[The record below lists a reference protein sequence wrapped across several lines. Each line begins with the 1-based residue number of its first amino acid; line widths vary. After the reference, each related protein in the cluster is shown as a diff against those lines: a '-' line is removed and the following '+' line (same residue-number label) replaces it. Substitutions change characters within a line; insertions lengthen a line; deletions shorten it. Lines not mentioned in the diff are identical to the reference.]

1 MILRAFENRFA
12 KTKTA
17 RLVLTIAVVIAF
29 SAPEKLT
36 AARQPSSFQ
45 SQPATFQAEDGFAT
59 IKTSDGVL
67 FVWNVEELHFSLAI
81 KGKDIKP
88 QGDSEHIFFAVDGR
102 VLQIQ
107 AAAIKQFAPDAR
119 EKKLDERA
127 ILAAH
132 RDWES
137 KFIEELLHSKL
148 RVQTFNVKL
157 SNGSA
162 ASMWQFDMPEGM
174 NADTQKQ
181 LYLTV
186 VQGDFVVLLNSE
198 VSAANPEEE
207 GRKFLLETMAT
218 LKSSPTPIDVKQL
231 SESIH
236 KGVGP

>member
-1 MILRAFENRFA
+1 MKA
-12 KTKTA
+12 
-17 RLVLTIAVVIAF
+17 VLLAVLLAVWASLASPFSPVNASQPLAQATAVV
-29 SAPEKLT
+29 SPQQEEGLT
-36 AARQPSSFQ
+36 
-45 SQPATFQAEDGFAT
+45 T

-67 FVWNVEELHFSLAI
+67 FIWNVDELHFSLAI

-88 QGDSEHIFFAVDGR
+88 QGDSEHIFFSVDGR

-107 AAAIKQFAPDAR
+107 AAAIKQFAPDAK

-198 VSAANPEEE
+198 VSATNSEED

-218 LKSSPTPIDVKQL
+218 LKSSATPIDVKQL
-231 SESIH
+231 SESVR

>member
-1 MILRAFENRFA
+1 MIFRAYENRS
-12 KTKTA
+12 TKTRTV
-17 RLVLTIAVVIAF
+17 RLVLAIAF
-29 SAPEKLT
+29 LFAVSGLAAQ
-36 AARQPSSFQ
+36 AARSHQGQTAPS
-45 SQPATFQAEDGFAT
+45 QAEDGLAT

-67 FVWNVEELHFSLAI
+67 FVWNVDELHFSLAI
-81 KGKDIKP
+81 KGKDIQP
-88 QGDSEHIFFAVDGR
+88 QGDAEHIFFSVDGR

-107 AAAIKQFAPDAR
+107 AAAIKQFAPDAK
-119 EKKLDERA
+119 EKKLDERS

-137 KFIEELLHSKL
+137 KFIEELLHSKV

-198 VSAANPEEE
+198 VSATNSEED
-207 GRKFLLETMAT
+207 GRKFLLETMVT

-231 SESIH
+231 SESVR

>member
-1 MILRAFENRFA
+1 MIFRGCKNHFA
-12 KTKTA
+12 KTTTA
-17 RLVLTIAVVIAF
+17 RLMLAMTLLIAI
-29 SAPEKLT
+29 SAPEKSVAAQQAQDSQGQT
-36 AARQPSSFQ
+36 ALS
-45 SQPATFQAEDGFAT
+45 QAEDGLAT
-59 IKTSDGVL
+59 IKTNDGVL
-67 FVWNVEELHFSLAI
+67 FIWNVDDLHFSLAI

-88 QGDSEHIFFAVDGR
+88 QGDPEHIFFAVDGR

-107 AAAIKQFAPDAR
+107 AAAIKQFAPDAK

-157 SNGSA
+157 SNGNA
-162 ASMWQFDMPEGM
+162 GSMWQFDMPEGM

-198 VSAANPEEE
+198 VSATNSEEE

-218 LKSSPTPIDVKQL
+218 LKSSPNPIDVKQL
-231 SESIH
+231 SESIR

>member
-1 MILRAFENRFA
+1 MMFGLCENRFI
-12 KTKTA
+12 KSTTA
-17 RLVLTIAVVIAF
+17 RLILAIAFLIAV
-29 SAPEKLT
+29 SAPEKSVVGQAATGPQGQT
-36 AARQPSSFQ
+36 APSR
-45 SQPATFQAEDGFAT
+45 AEDGLAT
-59 IKTSDGVL
+59 IKTNDGVL
-67 FVWNVEELHFSLAI
+67 FVWNVDDLHFSLAI

-88 QGDSEHIFFAVDGR
+88 QGDADHIFFAVDGR

-107 AAAIKQFAPDAR
+107 AAAIRQFAPDAK

-157 SNGSA
+157 SNGNAGSL
-162 ASMWQFDMPEGM
+162 WQFDMPEGM

-186 VQGDFVVLLNSE
+186 VQRDFVVLLNSE
-198 VSAANPEEE
+198 VSATNSEDE

-218 LKSSPTPIDVKQL
+218 LKSSPNPIDVKQL
-231 SESIH
+231 SESIS

>member
-1 MILRAFENRFA
+1 MPICVLLNRSR
-12 KTKTA
+12 KTLLAAVALTLAALFGFGSPLSQASASETSPSVTA
-17 RLVLTIAVVIAF
+17 
-29 SAPEKLT
+29 
-36 AARQPSSFQ
+36 PS
-45 SQPATFQAEDGFAT
+45 QAEDGLAT
-59 IKTSDGVL
+59 IKTSDGML
-67 FVWNVEELHFSLAI
+67 FVWNVDDLHFSLAI

-88 QGDSEHIFFAVDGR
+88 QGDSDHIFFSVDGR

-107 AAAIKQFAPDAR
+107 AAAIKQFAPEAR
-119 EKKLDERA
+119 EKKFDERA

-137 KFIEELLHSKL
+137 KFIEELLSSKL

-198 VSAANPEEE
+198 VSATNSEDD

-218 LKSSPTPIDVKQL
+218 LKSSPNPIDVKQL
-231 SESIH
+231 SDSIR

>member
-1 MILRAFENRFA
+1 MPICVLLNRRR
-12 KTKTA
+12 KTIPAAVALLLAALFGFGASFSLASGSQTSPTA
-17 RLVLTIAVVIAF
+17 GA
-29 SAPEKLT
+29 
-36 AARQPSSFQ
+36 SS
-45 SQPATFQAEDGFAT
+45 QAEDGLTT
-59 IKTSDGVL
+59 IKTNDGVL
-67 FVWNVEELHFSLAI
+67 FVWNVDELHFSLAI

-102 VLQIQ
+102 MLQIQ
-107 AAAIKQFAPDAR
+107 AAAIKQFAPDAK

-137 KFIEELLHSKL
+137 KFIEDLLHSKL

-162 ASMWQFDMPEGM
+162 GSLWQFDMPEGM

-198 VSAANPEEE
+198 VSATNSEDE

-218 LKSSPTPIDVKQL
+218 LKSSPNPIDVKQL
-231 SESIH
+231 SESIR

>member
-1 MILRAFENRFA
+1 MMFRADRNCFA
-12 KTKTA
+12 KTTTT
-17 RLVLTIAVVIAF
+17 RLLLAVAFLLAGSVLE
-29 SAPEKLT
+29 SPT
-36 AARQPSSFQ
+36 AAQQASGPQ
-45 SQPATFQAEDGFAT
+45 SQTAQPPAEDGLAT
-59 IKTSDGVL
+59 IKTNDGVL
-67 FVWNVEELHFSLAI
+67 FVWNVDDLHFSLAI

-88 QGDSEHIFFAVDGR
+88 QGDPDHVFFAVDGR

-107 AAAIKQFAPDAR
+107 AAAIKEFAPDAK

-137 KFIEELLHSKL
+137 KFIEDLLHNKL

-157 SNGSA
+157 SNGTA

-186 VQGDFVVLLNSE
+186 VQGNFVVLINSE
-198 VSAANPEEE
+198 VSAANSEDDA
-207 GRKFLLETMAT
+207 RKFLLETMAT
-218 LKSSPTPIDVKQL
+218 LKSSPTPIDIKQL
-231 SESIH
+231 SESIR
-236 KGVGP
+236 KGVSP

>member
-1 MILRAFENRFA
+1 MIFRVYENRST
-12 KTKTA
+12 KTKTV
-17 RLVLTIAVVIAF
+17 RLVLAIALLVVV
-29 SAPEKLT
+29 SASEKLT
-36 AARQPSSFQ
+36 AAQQQPG
-45 SQPATFQAEDGFAT
+45 SQDQTVASQADDGLAT

-67 FVWNVEELHFSLAI
+67 FVWNLEELHFSLAI

-88 QGDSEHIFFAVDGR
+88 QGDSEHIFFSVDGR

-107 AAAIKQFAPDAR
+107 AAAIKQFAPDAK
-119 EKKLDERA
+119 EKKLDERP

-162 ASMWQFDMPEGM
+162 ASLWQFDMPEGM

-198 VSAANPEEE
+198 VSATNSEEE
-207 GRKFLLETMAT
+207 GRKFLLDTMAT
-218 LKSSPTPIDVKQL
+218 LKTSPTPIDVKQL
-231 SESIH
+231 SESIR

>member
-1 MILRAFENRFA
+1 MPTCVSLSRSRKTIPVAFALLLAALFA
-12 KTKTA
+12 P
-17 RLVLTIAVVIAF
+17 V
-29 SAPEKLT
+29 
-36 AARQPSSFQ
+36 SSFSLASA
-45 SQPATFQAEDGFAT
+45 SQTSPSAAISSQAEDGSAT

-88 QGDSEHIFFAVDGR
+88 QGDSEHIFFSVDGR

-107 AAAIKQFAPDAR
+107 AAAIKQFAPDAK

-198 VSAANPEEE
+198 VSATNSEEE
-207 GRKFLLETMAT
+207 GRKFLLDTMAT

-231 SESIH
+231 SKSVR